1 MGAVVAFVTVAYA
14 LAGVLSMLVWDT
26 GGHHSPLVGLG
37 FAAMFL
43 PAVAAAIVRSLTNE
57 GFRIDWSR
65 LPIGWVPVA
74 LLLIPVTLHAIML
87 PHMAL
92 AGPLPWQE
100 WLTPAADGLYYSPE
114 SRGWGVVTAVEL
126 VARIVLN
133 AGVGLLAVS
142 ALAVFEE
149 IGWRGWLLPRLQE
162 RVGARLAVIMTAI
175 IWGLWHVPFGLSGIQ
190 HVDGVSPVQLA
201 LGVPV
206 GMIAAGLVIGWLWV
220 RTESI
225 WVVALAHGALNN
237 WGQYVFKYMHDF
249 TVPDPGSVVGSGF
262 LGLYVVGIL
271 LLLFGMPSQTHGSG
285 AAAA

>member
-1 MGAVVAFVTVAYA
+1 MGAVGAFVASAYV
-14 LAGVLSMLVWDT
+14 LAGVLSMLVWGT
-26 GGHHSPLVGLG
+26 GGHQSPLAGLG
-37 FAAMFL
+37 FAAMLL
-43 PAVAAAIVRSLTNE
+43 PAAAAAIVRSLTKE
-57 GFRIDWSR
+57 GFGIDWNR

-74 LLLIPVTLHAIML
+74 LFIIPVTLHATMITRL
-87 PHMAL
+87 AL
-92 AGPLPWQE
+92 AGPLPWQD
-100 WLTPAADGLYYSPE
+100 WLTPAADGLYHSPE
-114 SRGWGVVTAVEL
+114 SRGWGVVTTVEL

-133 AGVGLLAVS
+133 AGVGLLVVS
-142 ALAVFEE
+142 ALTLFEE

-206 GMIAAGLVIGWLWV
+206 GVIAAGLVIGWLWV

-237 WGQYVFKYMHDF
+237 WGQYVFKYMRDF
-249 TVPDPGSVVGSGF
+249 TVPDPGSVIGSGF
-262 LGLYVVGIL
+262 LGLYAVGIL
-271 LLLFGMPSQTHGSG
+271 LLLFGMPSQTRGSG
-285 AAAA
+285 MAAA